1 MISEVYMTAE
11 EAEQISGSNIK
22 ALYAKFSDLFSLRE
36 KLYKQYNKE
45 DAVMASI
52 DAPTTANI
60 FSPIARYATD
70 IATGYFIGNPC
81 RYYSRVTTTVK
92 TLEKFGSKRNVF
104 IDKLTGEGSEDDN
117 KDIQAYLAGYQAI
130 LRKNHE
136 DEINIELTRDALIHR
151 AAYERIYIVKDA
163 NGNNDIRFK
172 PVDPKKAVLIR
183 DNTVERN
190 PVAFLCREQF
200 REPLTGRYIDQYE
213 LITNKR
219 HVFYKFR
226 SVYANSAVD
235 SQQVFDDS
243 QPEEILAEEN
253 ELNLINLVGIPV
265 VEYRMPSNKGFFED
279 CIPLLNARDALLNN
293 VRNTFKYNDD
303 AILMMIGFMKPTKEE
318 EAEFKENLERAK
330 TAWMGEDT
338 DMRWLFKDVPIDSV
352 RGYFEILTNDIFGM
366 LGIKNPVK
374 QSEVY
379 QNITTVRYQ
388 NYGMDNTIMGL
399 ERTFEKSL
407 LEGRARIITAI
418 LNYMNKTEWDWEK
431 LDVAFDRNLPSS
443 RVEEAQFIAQM
454 KGADILADEDILDQV
469 QFIENSKDAIRR
481 KREQDEYEAQRLVE
495 QEEAF
500 AVEGEETIV
509 KGFRSKDKKDEEVNS
524 NVEHGDGRLREN
536 RQTNR

>member
-1 MISEVYMTAE
+1 MISEVYMTSE

-22 ALYAKFSDLFSLRE
+22 ALYAKFAPLFSLRE
-36 KLYKQYNKE
+36 KLYKHYDRE
-45 DAVMASI
+45 DATVANI

-70 IATGYFIGNPC
+70 IAAGYFIGNPC

-92 TLEKFGSKRNVF
+92 TLDKFGSKKNVF
-104 IDKLTGEGSEDDN
+104 IDKLVDEGTEEDN

-136 DEINIELTRDALIHR
+136 DEINIELTRNAMIHR
-151 AAYERIYIVKDA
+151 AAYERIYVVKDKE
-163 NGNNDIRFK
+163 GRNDIRFK

-213 LITNKR
+213 LITNSR
-219 HVFYKFR
+219 HVFYRFR
-226 SVYANSAVD
+226 SVYGNS
-235 SQQVFDDS
+235 SLSETPFGENE
-243 QPEEILAEEN
+243 QPEEILADESD
-253 ELNLINLVGIPV
+253 LNLIRLVGIPV

-303 AILMMIGFMKPTKEE
+303 AILMMIGFMKPNSKEE
-318 EAEFKENLERAK
+318 EAEFRDNLERAK

-338 DMRWLFKDVPIDSV
+338 DMKWLFKDVPIESV

-388 NYGMDNTIMGL
+388 NYGMDNTVLGL
-399 ERTFEKSL
+399 ERTFEKGL

-418 LNYMNKTEWDWEK
+418 LNFTNGTEWDWEK

-469 QFIENSKDAIRR
+469 QFIENSKDAVRR
-481 KREQDEYEAQRLVE
+481 KRVQDEYEAKLLAE
-495 QEEAF
+495 QEEEF
-500 AVEGEETIV
+500 EPSDEFEVR
-509 KGFRSKDKKDEEVNS
+509 GFRGNEQKKDVNS
-524 NVEHGDGRLREN
+524 NVEHEDGRLREN
-536 RQTNR
+536 R

>member
-45 DAVMASI
+45 DAVMANI

-70 IATGYFIGNPC
+70 IAIGYFIGSPC

-104 IDKLTGEGSEDDN
+104 IDKLTDEGSEEDN

-136 DEINIELTRDALIHR
+136 DEINIGLTRDALIHR

-200 REPLTGRYIDQYE
+200 REPLTGRFIDQYE

-265 VEYRMPSNKGFFED
+265 VEYRMPNNKGFFED

-303 AILMMIGFMKPTKEE
+303 AILMMIGFMKPNKEE
-318 EAEFKENLERAK
+318 EAELKETLEKTK

-469 QFIENSKDAIRR
+469 QFIENSKDAVRR

-500 AVEGEETIV
+500 AVDGEETIV
-509 KGFRSKDKKDEEVNS
+509 KGFRGKNKKDEEVNS